1 MADFIAG
8 YISGAASII
17 LGSPLDIIKARLQSP
32 PINKPTTSLPPAP
45 SSPVST
51 APPIATCGVLNAL
64 LFTTYNRCL
73 PLLPSPH
80 SLPNI
85 FTAGAL
91 AGLTTFLISTPTE
104 VVKLRAQL
112 SQPPVSS
119 WVITRGLIA
128 IHGIKGLYIGGGVTA
143 LRDAVGYGFYFAAYE
158 GVKRGFGEPEGAKA
172 VLIAGGVAGCV
183 TWASVYPLDVVK
195 TRVQTQVFG
204 GRGRAWECARVAW
217 REGGWRVFC
226 DGLGV
231 CMARA
236 FLVCTL

>member
-1 MADFIAG
+1 
-8 YISGAASII
+8 YGA
-17 LGSPLDIIKARLQSP
+17 
-32 PINKPTTSLPPAP
+32 
-45 SSPVST
+45 
-51 APPIATCGVLNAL
+51 LNAL

-80 SLPNI
+80 SPTST

-91 AGLTTFLISTPTE
+91 AGLTTFFVSTPTE

-112 SQPPVSS
+112 SQPPLSSS
-119 WVITRGLIA
+119 WAITQDLIA
-128 IHGIKGLYIGGGVTA
+128 THGIKGLYIGGGVTA

-158 GVKRGFGEPEGAKA
+158 RVKSRFGEPEGAKA

-204 GRGRAWECARVAW
+204 GEGEGLLGGRGRKIEWHGGLGAWECARLAW